1 MLDGKG
7 KDGIIGGVNVYDLP
21 THEEICAAY
30 KQGLEAVLVLFDMQA
45 RIIRDLAASNQTLAD
60 QVAKNS
66 RNSSKPP
73 SSDGLNK
80 PAPKSRREK
89 SGKPSGGQEGHEGHR
104 LEPVEKPDHIE
115 VHPVVQCAHCQANLS
130 EVAASKVEKRQV
142 FDLPP
147 VRLEVTEHQGEVKR
161 CPHCGEINAA
171 VFPEGVGQ
179 PTQYGPRVRAYMVY
193 LNVGHFLPL
202 ERTAEILS
210 ELCGQTIS
218 DGTVCAAG
226 VQMAETIAPVNEQVR
241 VHLIETEKPVHFDE
255 TGARVDGKL
264 EWLHSAST
272 QQATYYAVHPKRG
285 SDAIDAIDILPKRKG
300 WSIHD
305 ALPSYFKYEDAKHGL
320 CNAHLVRELV
330 FLIERQD
337 QEWAQSLLEL
347 LLDMKAKVERAKEL
361 GQAPLERQQLTIF
374 EQCYDFA
381 VAWGARDNPPP
392 VRERNERGRLKQSK
406 ARNLLDRL
414 ITHKD
419 KVLAFIY
426 DFDVPFDNNLA
437 ERDIRMVKVQQ
448 KVSGGFRSIDGA
460 DVFCQVRSYIST
472 ARKNGQSVLEAL
484 YQAFR
489 GTPYLP
495 AFLPVKTPE

>member
-1 MLDGKG
+1 MNA
-7 KDGIIGGVNVYDLP
+7 NVLP
-21 THEEICAAY
+21 TREEIRAAY
-30 KQGLEAVLVLFDMQA
+30 DQGVEAVLALFDVQA
-45 RIIRDLAASNQTLAD
+45 RIIGDLAARNQALEDQLA
-60 QVAKNS
+60 KSS

-89 SGKPSGGQEGHEGHR
+89 SGKPSGGQQGHEGHR
-104 LEPVEKPDHIE
+104 LEPVEKADHIE
-115 VHPVVQCAHCQANLS
+115 RHPVVQCAHCQASLAD
-130 EVAASKVEKRQV
+130 VAASKIDKRQV

-147 VRLEVTEHQGEVKR
+147 MRLEVTEHQSEVKT
-161 CPHCGEINAA
+161 CPHCGTVNAG
-171 VFPEGVGQ
+171 VFPQGVEQ
-179 PTQYGPRVRAYMVY
+179 PTQYGPRLRAYMVY

-202 ERTAEILS
+202 ERAAEILS
-210 ELCGQTIS
+210 ELCGQKIS
-218 DGTVCAAG
+218 DGTVSAAD
-226 VQMAETIAPVNEQVR
+226 VAMAKIVSPVNEQVR
-241 VHLIETEKPVHFDE
+241 VHLVETEVPVHFDE
-255 TGARVDGKL
+255 TGARVNGKL

-272 QQATYYAVHPKRG
+272 QQATYYAIHPKRG
-285 SDAIDAIDILPKRKG
+285 SDAIEAIDILPKRKG

-305 ALPSYFKYEDAKHGL
+305 ALPSYFKYPDAKHGL

-330 FLIERQD
+330 FLIERAD
-337 QEWAQSLLEL
+337 QQWAESLLEL
-347 LLDMKAKVERAKEL
+347 LLEMKAKVERAKEL
-361 GQAPLERQQLTIF
+361 GQAALSRQQLTIF

-381 VAWGARDNPPP
+381 VAWGAHDNPPP
-392 VRERNERGRLKQSK
+392 VREGNERGRLKQSQ

-426 DFDVPFDNNLA
+426 DFAVPFDNNLA

-472 ARKNGQSVLEAL
+472 ARKNGQSVLDAL
-484 YQAFR
+484 VQAFR

-495 AFLPVKTPE
+495 TFLPVHAPE